1 MARALRADGMRKCIG
16 CFSCMTV
23 CAAVNRHNF
32 SISKSAI
39 KIKTSGGLKHGFYAT
54 VCHACKDD
62 RACLEA
68 CPTGALV
75 ERKGGGVLLNK
86 DMCTG
91 CRKCVD
97 ACIVGAVFFDEE
109 ENLPIICKHCGSC
122 TRFCPHQCLTME
134 EVDDVL

>member
-1 MARALRADGMRKCIG
+1 MYDSMCSCQQSQLLHFKKCNKNKNKRRQETWIL
-16 CFSCMTV
+16 CNCLPS
-23 CAAVNRHNF
+23 
-32 SISKSAI
+32 
-39 KIKTSGGLKHGFYAT
+39 Y
-54 VCHACKDD
+54 KDD
-62 RACLEA
+62 RTCLEA

-75 ERKGGGVLLNK
+75 KRKGGVLLNK

-109 ENLPIICKHCGSC
+109 EICNNLQAPDPTDSVHIMSYNG
-122 TRFCPHQCLTME
+122 